1 MKLQEEKVYE
11 EDKKIFGIY
20 ERRKRNR
27 GRGGDFD
34 SGRESG
40 PVYSVFRGRKIPK
53 KQTICTPYTVKQET

>member
-27 GRGGDFD
+27 GRGDD
-34 SGRESG
+34 IDI
-40 PVYSVFRGRKIPK
+40 GRKFHPVFGVCIVWIEWK
-53 KQTICTPYTVKQET
+53 CVDKSY

>member
-34 SGRESG
+34 SGRNINPLLWG
-40 PVYSVFRGRKIPK
+40 GYKVYRVKTRG
-53 KQTICTPYTVKQET
+53 

>member
-34 SGRESG
+34 SGRTFH
-40 PVYSVFRGRKIPK
+40 PVFGVCIVWIEWKCVDKSY
-53 KQTICTPYTVKQET
+53 